1 MPLKIETLT
10 VVEIG
15 GHEFYLRT
23 DAALPKDTIVVR
35 DTDEIAR
42 LGHALDLHAMQLQ
55 ATPEP
60 PVRLHKSKG
69 DFAKV
74 GTLGGTREQL
84 LAALKTPAGS
94 NLTPQQRTI
103 LDLACNGH
111 SIENIAR
118 SLHLTVSTTT
128 QIRREAAR
136 ALGFTPKNYPQY
148 QKRRATGA

>member
-35 DTDEIAR
+35 DADEIAR

-60 PVRLHKSKG
+60 AVRLHKSKG

-84 LAALKTPAGS
+84 LAALKTPAAS
-94 NLTPQQRTI
+94 SLTPQQRTV

-118 SLHLTVSTTT
+118 SLHLTISTTT